1 MSSPAECRGAAGEV
15 APLNASLGFYLE
27 SETRD
32 AQQLGRRWA
41 GMMRAVTSPVA
52 AAAFAARPDSG
63 ALVDELYRR
72 METRIAATPQQN
84 IHFLAIAVVR
94 KTGA

>member
-1 MSSPAECRGAAGEV
+1 V
-15 APLNASLGFYLE
+15 KQAPDPFWDEYL
-27 SETRD
+27 ETRD

-52 AAAFAARPDSG
+52 AAAFASRPDSG

-72 METRIAATPQQN
+72 MEELAAASPQQN
-84 IHFLAIAVVR
+84 IHFLSIAVLR
-94 KTGA
+94 KAGA